1 MIIPYKFE
9 TFILFINN
17 AFCRAFFIRP
27 RCGLF
32 SMFVFFSGFCDTYS
46 YPFSTFFFLCPCCF
60 YLYIYIILSLTASIF
75 LWLLFAAFCFRFSF
89 LPFVGFFIGD
99 CFSLLRFQNEP
110 QQRENQKNSKPAGC
124 LVAEMMGQGCCS
136 NLYA

>member
-1 MIIPYKFE
+1 MPFVE
-9 TFILFINN
+9 H
-17 AFCRAFFIRP
+17 
-27 RCGLF
+27 F
-32 SMFVFFSGFCDTYS
+32 SFAHVVGSFQCL
-46 YPFSTFFFLCPCCF
+46 FFFLDF
-60 YLYIYIILSLTASIF
+60 AILIRTLSALFFFFAHAVFIYIYIILSLTASIF

-110 QQRENQKNSKPAGC
+110 QQRENQKNSKPGGC
-124 LVAEMMGQGCCS
+124 LVAEMMGQGCS